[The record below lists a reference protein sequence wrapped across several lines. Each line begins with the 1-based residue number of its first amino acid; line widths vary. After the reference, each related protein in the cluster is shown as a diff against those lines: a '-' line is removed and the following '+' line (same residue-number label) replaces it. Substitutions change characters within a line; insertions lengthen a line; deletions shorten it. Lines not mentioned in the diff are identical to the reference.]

1 MGSGGPNASL
11 KLELHPLSQLS
22 SLSVF
27 LSLTLKYLGFA
38 KVLQFALK
46 NQQFREVFF
55 KTWFLCN
62 SPSCGETNP
71 VDQVVLDLGD
81 LSASA
86 SRMLGIQAW
95 AGN

>member
-27 LSLTLKYLGFA
+27 LSLTPKYLGFA

-46 NQQFREVFF
+46 NHQFRKVFF

-62 SPSCGETNP
+62 SPSAETNP